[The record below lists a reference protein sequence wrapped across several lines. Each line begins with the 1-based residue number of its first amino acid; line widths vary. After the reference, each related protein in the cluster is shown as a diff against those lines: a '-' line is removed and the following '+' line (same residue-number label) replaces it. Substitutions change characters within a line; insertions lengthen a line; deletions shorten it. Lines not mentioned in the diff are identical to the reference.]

1 MDDPVD
7 QVLGQGVVVA
17 LVDGEK
23 AAELVLDD
31 VLVEEAVLGPGQE
44 RAARGPPRSGGGG
57 ADFFAFFRRKNWGN
71 RPS

>member
-17 LVDGEK
+17 FVDGEE

-31 VLVEEAVLGPGQE
+31 VLVEEAVLGPDV
-44 RAARGPPRSGGGG
+44 AARTAAS
-57 ADFFAFFRRKNWGN
+57 
-71 RPS
+71 